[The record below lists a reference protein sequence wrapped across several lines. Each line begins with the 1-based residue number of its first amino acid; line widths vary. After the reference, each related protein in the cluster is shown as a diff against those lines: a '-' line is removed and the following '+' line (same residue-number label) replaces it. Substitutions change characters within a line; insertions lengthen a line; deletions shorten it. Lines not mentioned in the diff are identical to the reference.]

1 MRRHEWRPARVTTVE
16 SAARDMVALGIE
28 PAEWIPH
35 AAGQHYEIRFPG
47 ERLSRK
53 FSIASPPER
62 INEVEFGVQVLPK
75 GMLSPRLAGC
85 RPGDSLEIRGPTG
98 AAFVWHQED
107 GGPLILLGGGAGITP
122 LLAIL
127 DHYTAT
133 TAAAPLIFIH
143 SAQSPE
149 RVFRYERYRDRMLVR
164 FTEQHPRIDRDYLAH
179 ALEPVLRDNE
189 TRARVCGPLGFM
201 TSMVEHLIQLG
212 VQEARIRSE
221 AFV

>member
-1 MRRHEWRPARVTTVE
+1 MRRHEWRPAHVTAVE
-16 SAARDMVALGIE
+16 PAASDMVTLNVE

-62 INEVEFGVQVLPK
+62 VNELEFGIQVLPK
-75 GMLSPRLAGC
+75 GMLSPRLAAC

-98 AAFVWHQED
+98 AAFQWQRED
-107 GGPLILLGGGAGITP
+107 GGPLILLGAGAGITP
-122 LLAIL
+122 LLGIL
-127 DHYTAT
+127 DHH
-133 TAAAPLIFIH
+133 TAAAVPAPLVFVL
-143 SAQSPE
+143 SARSPE
-149 RVFRYERYRDRMLVR
+149 RVFRYERYRDRMR
-164 FTEQHPRIDRDYLAH
+164 ICFTSQQPRIDRVYLER
-179 ALEPVLRDNE
+179 ALEPVLDDNR
-189 TRARVCGPLGFM
+189 TQARVCGPLGFM

-212 VQEARIRSE
+212 VKEAQIRSE